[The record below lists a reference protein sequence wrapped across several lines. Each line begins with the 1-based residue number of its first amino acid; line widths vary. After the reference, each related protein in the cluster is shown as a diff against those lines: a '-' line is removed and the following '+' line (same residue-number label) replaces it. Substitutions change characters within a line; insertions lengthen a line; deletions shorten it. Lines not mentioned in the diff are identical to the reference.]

1 MILELNPKLDFAKDI
16 AKSAG
21 NILMQHFGNLKNIQH
36 KSRVDLVS
44 EADIASEAEIVKLIS
59 IKYPDHDIITEEQD
73 FENKGSDWK
82 WIIDPL
88 DGTTNYVHSLPI
100 FAVSI
105 GLKYK
110 NETVIGVV
118 YNPAENELYHAIKG
132 QGAFKNN
139 KKIEVSKINKLGKS
153 LLVTGFAYDHNQEW
167 ELSFDLF
174 RDIYR
179 KTQGIR
185 RLGAA
190 ALDFC
195 YIAQGRF
202 DGFFEI
208 NLFPWDIC
216 AGDLI
221 LREAG
226 GFTCGWKGEQLPY
239 SGKKVIATNGNI
251 QDELLEIIQTEKYL
265 LFTNY

>member
-1 MILELNPKLDFAKDI
+1 M
-16 AKSAG
+16 
-21 NILMQHFGNLKNIQH
+21 
-36 KSRVDLVS
+36 
-44 EADIASEAEIVKLIS
+44 
-59 IKYPDHDIITEEQD
+59 
-73 FENKGSDWK
+73 
-82 WIIDPL
+82 
-88 DGTTNYVHSLPI
+88 
-100 FAVSI
+100 
-105 GLKYK
+105 KYK
-110 NETVIGVV
+110 NETVLGVV
-118 YNPAENELYHAIKG
+118 FNPAEHEMYYSIKG
-132 QGAFKNN
+132 QGAFKNEMP
-139 KKIEVSKINKLGKS
+139 IHVSKIDKLGKA
-153 LLVTGFAYDHNQEW
+153 LLVTGFAYNHNDEW

-195 YIAQGRF
+195 YVAQGRF

-208 NLFPWDIC
+208 NLFPWDIA

-226 GFTCGWKGEQLPY
+226 GITCGWKGEHLPA

-251 QDELLEIIQTEKYL
+251 QNELLGIIQTDKYKI
-265 LFTNY
+265 FTDY

>member
-1 MILELNPKLDFAKDI
+1 MYKET
-16 AKSAG
+16 G
-21 NILMQHFGNLKNIQH
+21 
-36 KSRVDLVS
+36 
-44 EADIASEAEIVKLIS
+44 
-59 IKYPDHDIITEEQD
+59 
-73 FENKGSDWK
+73 
-82 WIIDPL
+82 
-88 DGTTNYVHSLPI
+88 
-100 FAVSI
+100 I

-110 NETVIGVV
+110 NETVIGIIF
-118 YNPAENELYHAIKG
+118 NPAENEMYHSIKG
-132 QGAFKNN
+132 YGAYKNGEP
-139 KKIEVSKINKLGKS
+139 IFVSKINKFRNA
-153 LLVTGFAYDHNQEW
+153 LLVTGFAYNHNDEW

-174 RDIYR
+174 HDIYR

-195 YIAQGRF
+195 YVAQGRF

-208 NLFPWDIC
+208 NLYPWDIS

-226 GFTCGWKGEQLPY
+226 GFTCGWKGESLPD
-239 SGKKVIATNGNI
+239 SGKKVIATNGLI
-251 QDELLEIIQTEKYL
+251 QDELLEIIQTDKYK